1 LREKTRQPRRGR
13 RRTRTDKLCVG
24 GMRIGYTE
32 KEVAHMY
39 FGKWC
44 DLFEEFK
51 KMHNITMRRQVFEQQ
66 KIASMMD
73 L

>member
-1 LREKTRQPRRGR
+1 
-13 RRTRTDKLCVG
+13 
-24 GMRIGYTE
+24 MRIGYTE

-44 DLFEEFK
+44 DLFEEFE

>member
-1 LREKTRQPRRGR
+1 
-13 RRTRTDKLCVG
+13 
-24 GMRIGYTE
+24 
-32 KEVAHMY
+32 MY

-44 DLFEEFK
+44 DLFVEFK